1 MGHTKPLEDMNRT
14 TQLIVVYP
22 PWLDQP
28 PMPLRDLFEN
38 NLARNRRERGG
49 VSEKPMHLVITMD
62 RPAFLHGA
70 MLQCEIRVK
79 DLARK

>member
-1 MGHTKPLEDMNRT
+1 
-14 TQLIVVYP
+14 
-22 PWLDQP
+22 
-28 PMPLRDLFEN
+28 MPLRDLFEN
-38 NLARNRRERGG
+38 NLARNRRERDG
-49 VSEKPMHLVITMD
+49 VSEKPGHLVITMD